1 MRLFLIVI
9 FGFISFL
16 SFSKGKKEVPFQ
28 NDGYI
33 YVEALLNDT
42 IRGRFVFDTGAS
54 NLVLDSTFVSKHSS
68 IIQNKLDTARMGG
81 AGNSQAQ
88 QVLVINNPIKIS
100 LSSNNHTFSFA
111 PILELTKLNGEN
123 IAGIIGNKFIGEK
136 LLFINNEN
144 STLKI
149 DTTIDKGNYPISIP
163 FEKEKNRIFVKT
175 EIQLKNGKTI
185 VPKLMIDLGSLDAIT
200 LNTPFYEIHKT
211 EIENPYFYSMLHD
224 GVSGKSDGG
233 EFRATKLIFAK
244 NEFLLPIISFS
255 IDTLGAFSNTYYDGL
270 LGNEIM
276 KKFNYA
282 IDYQNNILYLKR
294 NKNFS
299 NPFVS
304 TLSGFYLEKKENI
317 GIVKSLYYQS
327 EAYKKG
333 LRLNDVVTKLNNK
346 AIADLSQK
354 EIDTI
359 ISNKNNKLLISTE
372 LQDIQITLKELIK

>member
-149 DTTIDKGNYPISIP
+149 DTIIDKGNYPISIP
-163 FEKEKNRIFVKT
+163 FEKEKNRIFFK
-175 EIQLKNGKTI
+175 EKR
-185 VPKLMIDLGSLDAIT
+185 
-200 LNTPFYEIHKT
+200 
-211 EIENPYFYSMLHD
+211 EN
-224 GVSGKSDGG
+224 
-233 EFRATKLIFAK
+233 
-244 NEFLLPIISFS
+244 
-255 IDTLGAFSNTYYDGL
+255 
-270 LGNEIM
+270 
-276 KKFNYA
+276 KK
-282 IDYQNNILYLKR
+282 
-294 NKNFS
+294 
-299 NPFVS
+299 
-304 TLSGFYLEKKENI
+304 
-317 GIVKSLYYQS
+317 
-327 EAYKKG
+327 
-333 LRLNDVVTKLNNK
+333 
-346 AIADLSQK
+346 
-354 EIDTI
+354 
-359 ISNKNNKLLISTE
+359 
-372 LQDIQITLKELIK
+372 